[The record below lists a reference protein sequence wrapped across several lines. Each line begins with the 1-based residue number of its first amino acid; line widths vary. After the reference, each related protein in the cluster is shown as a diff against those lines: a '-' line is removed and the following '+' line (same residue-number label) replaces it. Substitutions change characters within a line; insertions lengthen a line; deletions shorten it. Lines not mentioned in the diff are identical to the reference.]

1 MESRQDLVL
10 VTGVTGKQGGAV
22 AREMV
27 AKGVRVRGMT
37 RHPESDAA
45 GAMQR
50 LGVGIP
56 HFENKWRI
64 EQSAF
69 GADLAM
75 MLEWFDGTGYDAD
88 IAALSR
94 ESGIS
99 PTRFKEWAAH
109 APWKVPVAAS

>member
-1 MESRQDLVL
+1 MWDRRSQRAPTPSPQGAAMESRQDLVL

-50 LGVGIP
+50 LGAEIVAGD
-56 HFENKWRI
+56 FDDQASVRR
-64 EQSAF
+64 ALA
-69 GADLAM
+69 GAWGL
-75 MLEWFDGTGYDAD
+75 TY
-88 IAALSR
+88 SR
-94 ESGIS
+94 G
-99 PTRFKEWAAH
+99 EWAGAGCQ
-109 APWKVPVAAS
+109 